1 MVGEGVKVLVLV
13 GDPAKCWSGTKYRV
27 GMGRSE
33 VRVFVGVEV
42 VKGPDAE
49 VGELS
54 FREHPD
60 ATIKKVAGTRT
71 ANRAHRRKDFM
82 LPPEKRYRGM

>member
-1 MVGEGVKVLVLV
+1 VKVLVLV
-13 GDPAKCWSGTKYRV
+13 GDPVQVLV
-27 GMGRSE
+27 GDQVFVWVWVGVL